1 MNKQRETGDLFPAEN
16 EVLRRPNQ
24 TISITPTNGKI
35 TAVMRR
41 SFVVMLAFS
50 QKDGHQETYRRP
62 LSELA
67 RVSGY
72 TSRSTG
78 ELKDHL
84 RSLQAIQVE
93 WNNSNGAANQ
103 WTVSGLIAEVSLIET
118 KGQPTI
124 VEWVL
129 LPRVRAELL
138 NPVSYTS
145 LALKIYTSL
154 RSGASLAL
162 YEICSRYKTNPT
174 RVTNRAEWEWW
185 LPRITGNPDSDMPE
199 YKYFKRDVLKP
210 AIKEI
215 NAMSDIEIELL
226 EFRHGKYI
234 KEIQFR
240 VRHQDN
246 LLLEREA
253 VEDVD
258 GDLLEQVIRLGFK
271 EPTARK
277 YCQEYDA
284 DLLRKTII
292 LVEQRAANK
301 NLPELKSKPALFR
314 KAVKDRYA
322 DVNVAEPA
330 KRPVEATE
338 SPQAKQERLM
348 NILQVQ
354 RAKEAYNLF
363 LEVDDAE
370 RQEIRDKFLQ
380 TTSAVPFL
388 KSGSKSSD
396 MRSTPFRTAFSLWYA
411 ELLWQAPTQQD
422 LIEFMI
428 KNPNLL

>member
-1 MNKQRETGDLFPAEN
+1 MNKQRENGDLFPADN
-16 EVLRRPNQ
+16 DVLRRPNQ

-41 SFVVMLAFS
+41 SFVVMLSFS

-84 RSLQAIQVE
+84 RALQAIQVE
-93 WNNSNGAANQ
+93 WNNTNGSANQ

-138 NPVSYTS
+138 NPGSYTS

-185 LPRITGNPDSDMPE
+185 HPRITGNPDNDMPE

-210 AIKEI
+210 AIREI

-226 EFRHGKYI
+226 EYRHGKFI

-240 VRHQDN
+240 VKPQDSM
-246 LLLEREA
+246 LVEREPA
-253 VEDVD
+253 EDID
-258 GDLLEQVIRLGFK
+258 AELLEQIIRLGFK

-277 YCQEYDA
+277 YCQEYSSDF
-284 DLLRKTII
+284 LRKTII

-301 NLPELKSKPALFR
+301 NLSELKSKPALFR
-314 KAVKDRYA
+314 KAVRDRYA
-322 DVNVAEPA
+322 DSNVAEPSKA
-330 KRPVEATE
+330 PAASPE

-348 NILQVQ
+348 GILRAQ
-354 RAKEAYNLF
+354 RAKEAYNVF
-363 LEVDDAE
+363 LELGDAE
-370 RQEIRDKFLQ
+370 RQDIREKFLR
-380 TTSAVPFL
+380 TAGAAPFL
-388 KSGSKSSD
+388 KSGTKSVD
-396 MRSTPFRTAFSLWYA
+396 MRSTPFRTAFSVWYA
-411 ELLWQAPTQQD
+411 ENLWQEPTQQD
-422 LIEFMI
+422 LINFMI
-428 KNPNLL
+428 LNPTLL